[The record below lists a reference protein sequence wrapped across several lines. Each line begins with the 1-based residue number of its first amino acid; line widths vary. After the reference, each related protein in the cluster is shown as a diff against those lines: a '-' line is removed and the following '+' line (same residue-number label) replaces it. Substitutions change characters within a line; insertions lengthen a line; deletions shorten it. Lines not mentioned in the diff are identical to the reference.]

1 MSRPVIG
8 RGRDAVRTATRLNAL
23 ALVML
28 MTMSF
33 GIASASAQ
41 TRAPEAPGGREF
53 ASDTELRGQI
63 QAMLAEMK
71 PDQGFMWRPLV
82 RDGARIAAL
91 EIWKRP
97 GRPAV
102 HPDEA
107 EYAIVIEGTGT
118 LVSGGTLVD
127 AAPRNATLVEGSRIE
142 NGTTR
147 ALGPG
152 DVILVPAGVP
162 HWFAI
167 TGERLVLL
175 GIKLPGK

>member
-1 MSRPVIG
+1 MPRPVIG
-8 RGRDAVRTATRLNAL
+8 LWRDAVKTAARFSTL
-23 ALVML
+23 ASAML

-41 TRAPEAPGGREF
+41 TGSTEVSSGRDF
-53 ASDTELRGQI
+53 ASDAQVRAQI
-63 QAMLAEMK
+63 RAMLAEMK

-91 EIWKRP
+91 EIWRRP

-102 HPDEA
+102 HPNEA

-127 AAPRNATLVEGSRIE
+127 AEPRNATLVEGSRIE

-147 ALGPG
+147 TLGPG

-162 HWFAI
+162 HWFGI